1 MPSARRPSY
10 KRRPSAARG
19 EPGSSDVISASKE
32 SPAIGAATA
41 PAAPP
46 APDNV
51 LSFPEPKS
59 KRRRRIVQ
67 GTIAALAVLV
77 AGILAAAVYSPVL
90 ALQSVTV
97 EGTRLLTPGIGSS
110 RAG

>member
-10 KRRPSAARG
+10 KPGARRPSAARG

-46 APDNV
+46 ASDNV
-51 LSFPEPKS
+51 LSFPEPRA
-59 KRRRRIVQ
+59 KRRRRILQ
-67 GTIAALAVLV
+67 GTIAALAVLLGPPGLSLD
-77 AGILAAAVYSPVL
+77 AEMTSGDAESWRADGERPAP
-90 ALQSVTV
+90 AL
-97 EGTRLLTPGIGSS
+97 
-110 RAG
+110 